1 MKFPLLTTTILAA
14 MLFGTMAC
22 DKKTAQP
29 QKEKAAAAA
38 ETKTAAFPIAY
49 VEIDSILKDY
59 QYCIDKKG
67 TLDAKGKQFEAQMA
81 AKMSQLE
88 KAANAFQQK
97 LQKGGFAS
105 QQEAENEQRRIQQMQ
120 QQGAQLEQQLQKKM
134 LAEQDAFNSVLRD
147 SVQSFL
153 KEYNKAK
160 GFKMILTK
168 QGDNIL
174 LADDKLDVTQE
185 VLDGLNKRYKQ
196 K

>member
-1 MKFPLLTTTILAA
+1 MKYPLLTTTILAT
-14 MLFGTMAC
+14 MLLGVVAC
-22 DKKTAQP
+22 DKKPAQP
-29 QKEKAAAAA
+29 QKEKPTTVA
-38 ETKTAAFPIAY
+38 TNKTEDFAVAY
-49 VEIDSILKDY
+49 VEIDTILTQY

-67 TLDAKGKQFEAQMA
+67 ALEAKGKQFEAQIA
-81 AKMSQLE
+81 AKMTQLE

-105 QQEAENEQRRIQQMQ
+105 QQEAEGEQRRIQQMQ

-134 LAEQDAFNSVLRD
+134 MEEQEAFNRVLRD

-153 KEYNKAK
+153 KDYNKAK

-174 LADDKLDVTQE
+174 LADDKLDITQE
-185 VLDGLNKRYKQ
+185 VVDGLNKRYK